1 MYLGESCGFSH
12 SHASLQVAI
21 HELSKALPE
30 DQRPLPLGC
39 VEINDN
45 SSFWLPNSGA
55 TAGSTAAEGCCEAVR
70 LACKKL
76 VRLATTWF
84 QYPCRERA
92 DVGCT
97 GPVTFLRGSRHGVG
111 GPAQGLQAL
120 TIYSFSYAGPGVL
133 QALIVS
139 FPSYSKH

>member
-1 MYLGESCGFSH
+1 MFMYLGASCGFSH

-30 DQRPLPLGC
+30 DQRPLPLDC

-76 VRLATTWF
+76 VRLTTMRF
-84 QYPCRERA
+84 QYPCSERA

-97 GPVTFLRGSRHGVG
+97 RPVTFCRVHGVG

-120 TIYSFSYAGPGVL
+120 TVYPFSYAGPEVL
-133 QALIVS
+133 QGLIVS
-139 FPSYSKH
+139 FSSYSKH